1 MATLFQ
7 GRKNTHQNRLRFRA
21 VLAAVAITVFT
32 HDHAVADRPL
42 RMIVVER
49 DVLMIQKRQQLLPM
63 TPQSFDQPFGFDV
76 FPFVRD
82 QSRQAVFDSFTQS
95 FVLRVFQRRTLAPKP
110 HRVTQN
116 TFQSFRKLRP
126 IAAFVLVLR
135 NFLQIAEQV
144 RQTLLLP
151 GADNRV
157 VRQR

>member
-1 MATLFQ
+1 
-7 GRKNTHQNRLRFRA
+7 
-21 VLAAVAITVFT
+21 
-32 HDHAVADRPL
+32 
-42 RMIVVER
+42 
-49 DVLMIQKRQQLLPM
+49 MIQKDQQLITMSLQ
-63 TPQSFDQPFGFDV
+63 TFDQSFGVDV

-116 TFQSFRKLRP
+116 AFQSFRKLRP

-144 RQTLLLP
+144 RQTLLLV